1 MHLRTQFNKL
11 KLHCVEVTERL
22 ETSECQISTISQ
34 EYRKLLQEKE
44 NELNRL
50 KANNVKLR
58 QEHKQMVNDD
68 TTPLKELAGDGE
80 YFENGGGFE
89 TVDLV
94 GGNEVEWMGEYPVHD
109 VVTTQET
116 ITQLQTE
123 LAKVRGE
130 CEHWRSRVE
139 GVSVSIVIIVIVI

>member
-1 MHLRTQFNKL
+1 
-11 KLHCVEVTERL
+11 
-22 ETSECQISTISQ
+22 
-34 EYRKLLQEKE
+34 
-44 NELNRL
+44 
-50 KANNVKLR
+50 
-58 QEHKQMVNDD
+58 MVNDD